1 MFQCL
6 LSITVT
12 VEVKV
17 MFKQIFA
24 QVDAS
29 GLSDACGS
37 EPSFVCEWI
46 WDISGNERLAEVLAW
61 SVEKPLKILLILLG
75 SYIANRILKKAISTV
90 VERLVK
96 ERPLLEDEE
105 KSDALVARV
114 GRRAKA
120 RLQKN
125 RERAERSRQRAKTL
139 GGLLSTV
146 ATLTTCSLG
155 LLLVL
160 GEIGFDL
167 GPLIAGAGIVG
178 FAVGFGAQSAVSD
191 FIAGIFILV
200 EDQYAE
206 GDFVDLGEA
215 SGTVER
221 VSLRTT
227 VLRDVHGA
235 VWVVPN
241 GEIRR
246 VCNSSQIWARSV
258 LDIDVAY
265 DTDIDLAASVI
276 KEVADDLWKE
286 DLETATIIEEP
297 EIWGVQNF
305 GADSISIRLAVKTE
319 AGEQWSTARKIRAR
333 LKKAFD
339 ENGIE
344 IPFPQRTVW
353 VREVENQVIVEKPD
367 SQIRRDLLDGRSGS
381 DAD

>member
-1 MFQCL
+1 
-6 LSITVT
+6 
-12 VEVKV
+12 

-146 ATLTTCSLG
+146 ATLTTFSLG